1 MVIWIIGMSG
11 AGKSTI
17 GRELYALWKP
27 HAANT
32 VLVDGD
38 QVRAIFGQDRS
49 PLDYTVEGRRK
60 NAERIYEMCLW
71 LDRQGINVVCCLLSI
86 FPDVQACARQNY
98 SSYFEVFVDVPLD
111 ILARRD
117 DKGIYSPALT
127 GTARN
132 VVGVDIP
139 FPPPPKADL
148 VLDNSGFDTPP
159 ARFAG
164 EIARRAKL
172 IGPDGAMQPH
182 AG

>member
-17 GRELYALWKP
+17 GRELYAQWKP
-27 HAANT
+27 CAPST

-49 PLDYTVEGRRK
+49 PADYTIEGRRK

-71 LDRQGINVVCCLLSI
+71 LDRQDINVVCCLLSI
-86 FPDVQACARQNY
+86 FPEVQARARQQY

-111 ILARRD
+111 VLARRD
-117 DKGIYSPALT
+117 DKGIYAPALA
-127 GTARN
+127 GTSCN

-139 FPPPPKADL
+139 FPPPPQADL
-148 VLDNSGFDTPP
+148 VLDNSAFATPP
-159 ARFAG
+159 GELAR
-164 EIARRAKL
+164 EIARRACL
-172 IGPDGAMQPH
+172 PC